1 MTTLYKNCNLFDAET
16 EELQNNAWLLVNDK
30 GLVEKSGQGS
40 VPASDETVDLHNQYM
55 IPGLINAHTHI
66 MMDPMNNHTA
76 YLSETE
82 ATVNAIKNLNTLL
95 HNGVVAIRDCGAVND
110 VDVKLMKLMHQGR
123 VVGPEIVPSGRP
135 MSILGGH
142 GDFPEGDD
150 GKEVWGHLT
159 TCAADMR
166 QGVREEFKHGAKNI
180 KVMAT
185 GGVMSPTDRVDDTE
199 LSAEELN
206 AAVQEAHSKHMTV
219 ASHAQG
225 NRGIQLSLEAGVDSI
240 EHGIFVDES
249 QMELMIKQGTCLVPT
264 LNACQCIFDAP
275 KGSIPDYMI
284 AKNVKV
290 KQAFFENVGK
300 AIKKGVRVVVGT
312 DAGTPFNRFDNGT
325 TTEMQL
331 LVEAGATPLQALLG
345 ATKYAAELIQ
355 LSEDYGTLTAGKKAN
370 FLVLK
375 DNPLADIKAVAQED
389 KQVYQNGQLV
399 E

>member
-1 MTTLYKNCNLFDAET
+1 MTTLYTNCNLFDAET
-16 EELQNNAWLLVNDK
+16 EEMQNNAWLLVDDE
-30 GLVEKSGQGS
+30 GLVGASGTGS
-40 VPASDETVDLHNQYM
+40 APEADQTVDLQGQYV

-66 MMDPMNNHTA
+66 MMDPMDNRTA
-76 YLSETE
+76 YLTETE
-82 ATVNAIKNLNTLL
+82 ATVNAIKNLKTLL
-95 HNGVVAIRDCGAVND
+95 RNGVVAIRDCGAVSD
-110 VDVKLMKLMHQGR
+110 TDVKLMKLMHQGR
-123 VVGPEIVPSGRP
+123 VEGPEIVPSGRP

-166 QGVREEFKHGAKNI
+166 QSVREEFKHGAKNI

-199 LSAEELN
+199 LTAEELN
-206 AAVQEAHSKHMTV
+206 AAVEEAHSKHMTV

-240 EHGIFVDES
+240 EHGIYVDEQ
-249 QMELMIKQGTCLVPT
+249 QMDLMIKQGTCLVPT

-284 AKNVKV
+284 KKDIEVKDIFFKNI
-290 KQAFFENVGK
+290 GK
-300 AIKKGVRVVVGT
+300 AIKKGVRIVVGT

-325 TTEMQL
+325 TTEMEL
-331 LVEAGATPLQALLG
+331 LVEAGETPLQALLG

-355 LSEDYGTLTAGKKAN
+355 LSEDYGTLTAGKKAS

-375 DNPLADIKAVAQED
+375 DNPLVDIKAVAQED
-389 KQVYQNGQLV
+389 KQVYQNGKLIK
-399 E
+399 

>member
-1 MTTLYKNCNLFDAET
+1 MTTLYTNCNLFDAEN
-16 EELQNNAWLLVNDK
+16 EEMQNNAWLLVNDE
-30 GLVEKSGQGS
+30 GLVGASGKGPAPAADEK
-40 VPASDETVDLHNQYM
+40 VDLQGQYV

-66 MMDPMNNHTA
+66 MMDPLDNHTA

-82 ATVNAIKNLNTLL
+82 ATVNAIKNLKILL
-95 HNGVVAIRDCGAVND
+95 RSGVVAIRDCGAVSD
-110 VDVKLMKLMHQGR
+110 TDIKLMKLMHQGR

-159 TCAADMR
+159 NCGADMR

-206 AAVQEAHSKHMTV
+206 VAVEEAHSKHMTV

-240 EHGIFVDES
+240 EHGIYVDEQ
-249 QMELMIKQGTCLVPT
+249 QMDLMIKQGTCLVPT

-275 KGSIPDYMI
+275 QGSIPDYMI

-290 KQAFFENVGK
+290 KKDFFENVGK

-331 LVEAGATPLQALLG
+331 LVEVGATPLQALLG

-355 LSEDYGTLTAGKKAN
+355 LSEDYGSLAAGKKAN
-370 FLVLK
+370 FLVLRE
-375 DNPLADIKAVAQED
+375 NPLENIKAVAQED
-389 KQVYQNGQLV
+389 KQVYQNGKLV
-399 E
+399 K

>member
-1 MTTLYKNCNLFDAET
+1 MSTLYENCNLFDAAN
-16 EELQNNAWLLVNDK
+16 EEMQTDAWLLVDDNGHIGASGK
-30 GLVEKSGQGS
+30 GPAPKADQTVNLQGQY
-40 VPASDETVDLHNQYM
+40 V
-55 IPGLINAHTHI
+55 IPGLINAHTHV
-66 MMDPMNNHTA
+66 MMDPMDNRTA

-82 ATVNAIKNLNTLL
+82 ATVNAIKNLQILL
-95 HNGVVAIRDCGAVND
+95 HNGVTTIRDCGAVFD
-110 VDVKLMKLMHQGR
+110 TDVKLMKLMQQGR

-135 MSILGGH
+135 MTILGGH

-159 TCAADMR
+159 TCASDMR
-166 QGVREEFKHGAKNI
+166 QAVREEFKHGAKNI

-185 GGVMSPTDRVDDTE
+185 GGVMSPNDRVDDTE
-199 LSAEELN
+199 LTAEELN
-206 AAVQEAHSKHMTV
+206 TAVAEAHSKHMTV

-240 EHGIFVDES
+240 EHGIFVDED
-249 QMELMIKQGTCLVPT
+249 QMDLMIKQGTCLVPT

-284 AKNVKV
+284 KKDVEVKDIFFKNI
-290 KQAFFENVGK
+290 GK
-300 AIKKGVRVVVGT
+300 AIKKGVRIVVGT

-331 LVEAGATPLQALLG
+331 LVEAGATPLQAVLG
-345 ATKYAAELIQ
+345 ATKYAAELLQ
-355 LSEDYGTLTAGKKAN
+355 RPDLGTLTEGKKAN

-375 DNPLADIKAVAQED
+375 ENPLTNIKAVAQED

-399 E
+399 K